1 MLRLLKEDAF
11 TFPVA
16 SHHIPMS
23 RYHSLSVIHSTDAIV
38 SLATCESSEG
48 SLKASTLA
56 CHKSNFKFMAE
67 RAN

>member
-1 MLRLLKEDAF
+1 MDSL
-11 TFPVA
+11 
-16 SHHIPMS
+16 MS
-23 RYHSLSVIHSTDAIV
+23 ELHLFGICFENLSKIHSTDAVV
-38 SLATCESSEG
+38 SLATCELSEG